1 MAQTKRKR
9 KSKHRGTAAGTI
21 ETRGRTGRPP
31 TAEERKKTER
41 MSAREARMSRP
52 PTWKSAVTKSAAM
65 AALLFVFT
73 QVGLFGQNTTIPQS
87 LFLCLVALALYTP
100 LAFATDKWVYERN
113 QKRKAQ
119 GK

>member
-21 ETRGRTGRPP
+21 QARGRTGRPP
-31 TAEERKKTER
+31 SPEERKKADR
-41 MSAREARMSRP
+41 MSAREARMMRP
-52 PTWKSAVTKSAAM
+52 PSWKSAGTKAAAM
-65 AALLFVFT
+65 AGLLFVFT
-73 QVGLFGQNTTIPQS
+73 QIGLFGQNTTIAQS

-113 QKRKAQ
+113 QKRRAQ
-119 GK
+119 RK